1 MPTILAP
8 TVMLHHTS
16 VCYYYLV
23 TIALSVITDRLICNE
38 CLLGMAR
45 YTDVTVR
52 YVPRFGSQGSIRF
65 RYNRK
70 KKSTMLGFFSVI
82 LNRKYYK

>member
-16 VCYYYLV
+16 VCNYYLV

-38 CLLGMAR
+38 RLLGMAR

-65 RYNRK
+65 RYNK
-70 KKSTMLGFFSVI
+70 KKHLLCLVSFQLF
-82 LNRKYYK
+82 